1 VVNSYGLRENDYS
14 EIIKEH
20 AEAFRAILNF
30 KHIENDSLSLDEL
43 CALYYKPQRRGAMAI
58 LCFEHV
64 EENIYR
70 YVYSC
75 IAPLS
80 GRASSALYKIEDGKA
95 IFHKMELFIR
105 A

>member
-1 VVNSYGLRENDYS
+1 MVNSYGLKENDYS

-20 AEAFRAILNF
+20 EEAFRAILDFN
-30 KHIENDSLSLDEL
+30 HIDNKGLSLDEIY
-43 CALYYKPQRRGAMAI
+43 ALYYKPQRRGAMAI
-58 LCFEHV
+58 LCFERV

-70 YVYSC
+70 YAFSC

-80 GRASSALYKIEDGKA
+80 GRAASALYRIEDGKA